1 MNTNAKVKL
10 GIFYLNLDIGPLVD
24 INEIFISCQNFKYFV
39 PNQMVSLNFF
49 LVYVVLFPTM
59 NFQQM
64 LMQWT
69 PKWDSV

>member
-49 LVYVVLFPTM
+49 SCLCSSLSNNELSANADAM
-59 NFQQM
+59 N
-64 LMQWT
+64 
-69 PKWDSV
+69 S